1 MIKKYDINTTKVYY
15 NLYKRPISEVKFFG
29 YMASNIDVTEN
40 GVGFIKIDKSVVSSF
55 GVDPANGGNLI
66 NEFNNIGDLLVWLSA
81 TEDEKNKVIRVSV
94 RSRGPVINKV
104 LERHGGGGHAL
115 ASGAKLKTFEQV
127 DALVK
132 DLDEL
137 CKNYKEGSEKYED

>member
-1 MIKKYDINTTKVYY
+1 
-15 NLYKRPISEVKFFG
+15 
-29 YMASNIDVTEN
+29 MASNIDVTEN
-40 GVGFIKIDKSVVSSF
+40 GVGVIKLDKGVVSSY

-94 RSRGPVINKV
+94 RSRGPIINKV
-104 LERHGGGGHAL
+104 LERHNGGGHAL
-115 ASGAKLKTFEQV
+115 ASGAKLKSFNEV
-127 DALVK
+127 DDLVK

-137 CKNYKEGSEKYED
+137 CKNYKEGSDKDENN